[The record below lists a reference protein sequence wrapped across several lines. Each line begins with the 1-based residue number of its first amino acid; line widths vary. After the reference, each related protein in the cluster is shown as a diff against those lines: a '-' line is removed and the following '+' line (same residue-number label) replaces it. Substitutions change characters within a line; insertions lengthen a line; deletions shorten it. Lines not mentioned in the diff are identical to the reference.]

1 MEVPP
6 SWGADKNGVATTNPD
21 DILTTGGLFPLGGPE
36 ESSGYKVIFI
46 FIILLRR

>member
-1 MEVPP
+1 MDVPP

-36 ESSGYKVIFI
+36 ESSGYKVIII
-46 FIILLRR
+46 FIIVLRH